1 VDSEAKPP
9 RSPTSSPLGPS
20 ASPEDTPLWS
30 PRGLL
35 ALIAL
40 QEAPLELQLL
50 GRTLLHAALVGLGAG
65 LIGVLFFL
73 GLDLMQHWLLE
84 FPTGFLPLR
93 AVGEHT
99 LTSGAGSPYRPW
111 LLMFVPALGAIA
123 AGWVSRWSPESRGGG
138 GDAAIQAFHEGG
150 GFIRKR
156 VIIIKPIASW
166 LTLGTGGAGG
176 REGPTMQIGGALG
189 SLVGRWLRVTARE
202 RRVLMVAGVAAG
214 ISAVFRTPL
223 GAALLAIEVL
233 YRDDFESD
241 ALIPAVLASVVSYS
255 VAISLLG
262 ETTLFGRLPKYN
274 FAPAHLP
281 LYLVLAV
288 LASGAAIAFVGTMK
302 MVKRFSARLPGPEW
316 ARPGYGG
323 LVLGILA
330 VGAIWLF
337 DQQSMRIP
345 GQGLGLLGGGY
356 GAVQLALSGASW
368 FPGGWTAVE
377 LLALLAIGKM
387 VAASLTI
394 GTGGSAG
401 DFAPSLAIGG
411 LVGGAFGVAASLIF
425 PGAHIQPGAFVLV
438 GMGTFY
444 GGVAHVPLSGLVL
457 VSEMA
462 GSYDLLVPLMLSE
475 GVALLLLRRTSLY
488 HAQVESKKDSPVHQV
503 APASKVL
510 ASTRVID
517 VLAKGKT
524 FVTFKPDTPVRTVLQ
539 AIADNP
545 DQEVFPV
552 VDEGNALKGLVSGD
566 TLRYLASHRDI
577 EAWAL
582 AADIMQPPLT
592 LRADTDLRTAILTM
606 NERGVREVPVVDDE
620 GRILGLVDEQDASA
634 ALLMTSESR
643 QMRAVTAPPGSR

>member
-9 RSPTSSPLGPS
+9 RSPTSSPADPEQ
-20 ASPEDTPLWS
+20 ASLWS

-35 ALIAL
+35 ALLAL

-65 LIGVLFFL
+65 LIGVGFFL
-73 GLDLMQHWLLE
+73 GLELMQHWLLE
-84 FPTGFLPLR
+84 GLTGFVPLR
-93 AVGEHT
+93 AAGEHQIAFNW
-99 LTSGAGSPYRPW
+99 SAPYRPW
-111 LLMFVPALGAIA
+111 LLVFVPAIGAIA
-123 AGWVSRWSPESRGGG
+123 AGWVSRWSPETRGGG
-138 GDAAIQAFHEGG
+138 GDAAIHAFHQDGG
-150 GFIRKR
+150 LIRKR
-156 VIIIKPIASW
+156 VILIKPIASW

-262 ETTLFGRLPKYN
+262 ESTLFGRLPKYN
-274 FAPAHLP
+274 FAPAQLP

-288 LASGAAIAFVGTMK
+288 LVSGAAIAFVNTMR
-302 MVKRFSARLPGPEW
+302 MVKRVSARLPGPEW

-323 LVLGILA
+323 MVLGLLA
-330 VGAIWLF
+330 VGAIWAI
-337 DQQSMRIP
+337 DQQAVRIP

-368 FPGGWTAVE
+368 FPSGWTAVE
-377 LLALLAIGKM
+377 LLALLAVGKM

-425 PGAHIQPGAFVLV
+425 PHAGIQPGAFVLV

-488 HAQVESKKDSPVHQV
+488 GAQVESKKDSPVHQV

-517 VLAKGKT
+517 VLARGKT
-524 FVTFKPDTPVRTVLQ
+524 FVTFKPETPARTVLQ
-539 AIADNP
+539 GIADNP

-552 VDEGNALKGLVSGD
+552 VDAGNALKGLISGD

-582 AADIMQPPLT
+582 AADIMQAPLT
-592 LRADTDLRTAILTM
+592 LRGDTDLRTAILTM

-643 QMRAVTAPPGSR
+643 QMRAVTAPPGSGR